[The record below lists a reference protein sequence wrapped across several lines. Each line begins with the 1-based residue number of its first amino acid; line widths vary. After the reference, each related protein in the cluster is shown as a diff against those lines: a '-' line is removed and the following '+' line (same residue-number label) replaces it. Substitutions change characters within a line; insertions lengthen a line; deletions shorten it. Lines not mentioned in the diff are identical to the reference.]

1 MRIGIVAPPW
11 VAVPP
16 PGYGGT
22 ETIIDL
28 VTRGLSD
35 RGHDVRLFTTGDAT
49 CPVQRG
55 HLVSHALGTE
65 RSGDLSLLRHH
76 VSAAYRWLADQGP
89 LDVIHDH
96 TEWGPMWQSADIPI
110 VATLH
115 NAIDDTT
122 RRRWL
127 HYPENVTV
135 VTISSAHRGYAALL
149 PAEVIHHGIDTAQVP
164 FGSGRSDHLLF
175 LGRMT
180 PDKGVLPAIEIA
192 RAAGL
197 PLLIA
202 AKARLPEEREFLEEQ
217 VTPLLGGSVRYV
229 GEAQQAEKLRLL
241 ASARALLNPIQWPEP
256 FGLVMV
262 EALASGTPVIT
273 TPFGAAPEIVTHGRT
288 GFICRT
294 RAEAA
299 AASHA
304 VTGLSRELC
313 RDVAVSR
320 FDVGVMVAA
329 YESLFRRV
337 TRESTRSQDRRRRQA
352 AGLFARQVLCPECD
366 RPLTAVTRPAATP
379 ICADCS
385 TRRPDPAALVPSQLA
400 AQNADPSDQGVV
412 AG

>member
-202 AKARLPEEREFLEEQ
+202 ARP
-217 VTPLLGGSVRYV
+217 TPRGTRVPRRTGHS
-229 GEAQQAEKLRLL
+229 
-241 ASARALLNPIQWPEP
+241 
-256 FGLVMV
+256 
-262 EALASGTPVIT
+262 ALA
-273 TPFGAAPEIVTHGRT
+273 ARCVTWAR
-288 GFICRT
+288 RN
-294 RAEAA
+294 RPKVAA
-299 AASHA
+299 AGVRSRVAQPDPVARTLRSGDGRGIGVGHSGHHD
-304 VTGLSRELC
+304 TLRGRSRDRDPRPHRLHLSDPSGGRRRQPR
-313 RDVAVSR
+313 RDRTVAGTVPGCGR
-320 FDVGVMVAA
+320 PPF
-329 YESLFRRV
+329 
-337 TRESTRSQDRRRRQA
+337 RRRRDGDRLRIPLPA
-352 AGLFARQVLCPECD
+352 RDSGEHPLAGSAPPPSGRTV
-366 RPLTAVTRPAATP
+366 RPAGALPGVRPATHAVTRPAAT

-385 TRRPDPAALVPSQLA
+385 TRRPDPAALVPEPVGGPERRPQ
-400 AQNADPSDQGVV
+400 
-412 AG
+412 